1 MMNIIW
7 WLVFGTIAGA
17 IAKIIMPGKQNMGW
31 LMTALLGIIG
41 SIVGGYVGS
50 LIFGKEVTNSVFSI
64 YSMGMSVLGALL
76 ILFIY
81 GKVVEKK

>member
-1 MMNIIW
+1 MNIIW